1 MIDGVMMHKRL
12 AYVKRKSQRL
22 ALMATMRIVL
32 RRMETETEAP
42 TKKAGDVRL
51 QPPSRW
57 GGARLPVGKGRPKG
71 TQNKVTKTIREAI
84 EIACRD
90 VTDSQGRKGLA
101 AWLLERAQGNVA
113 DRQIFAAM
121 VSKALPL
128 QVQAGGQGGI
138 TINLGWLAGR
148 GIVDVTPATQ
158 SAPKSLI
165 DNRDNRIIN
174 QDDVSEGETDQ
185 QADKNTPPPPINRQ
199 GGEGA

>member
-1 MIDGVMMHKRL
+1 MSSVEQANAPKIGDDRGRVVSPLNGAVM
-12 AYVKRKSQRL
+12 
-22 ALMATMRIVL
+22 
-32 RRMETETEAP
+32 P
-42 TKKAGDVRL
+42 
-51 QPPSRW
+51 
-57 GGARLPVGKGRPKG
+57 KGRQKG

-84 EIACRD
+84 EVACRD

-101 AWLLERAQGNVA
+101 AWLLERANGSVA

-148 GIVDVTPATQ
+148 GIVDVTPSSQ
-158 SAPKSLI
+158 SEPKSLI
-165 DNRDNRIIN
+165 DNGKLI
-174 QDDVSEGETDQ
+174 EAETDHQ
-185 QADKNTPPPPINRQ
+185 VDEIDTPPPINRQ

>member
-1 MIDGVMMHKRL
+1 MSSVEQQT
-12 AYVKRKSQRL
+12 A
-22 ALMATMRIVL
+22 
-32 RRMETETEAP
+32 
-42 TKKAGDVRL
+42 KKEKKMLL
-51 QPPSRW
+51 QKPSPLS
-57 GGARLPVGKGRPKG
+57 GSRLPVGRPKG
-71 TQNKVTKTIREAI
+71 TQNKVTRTIREAI

-101 AWLLERAQGNVA
+101 AWLLERANGSVA

-148 GIVDVTPATQ
+148 GIVDVTPSPH
-158 SAPKSLI
+158 SAHKSLI
-165 DNRDNRIIN
+165 DNGKLIE
-174 QDDVSEGETDQ
+174 SETDRQ
-185 QADKNTPPPPINRQ
+185 VDEIDTLPPINRQ